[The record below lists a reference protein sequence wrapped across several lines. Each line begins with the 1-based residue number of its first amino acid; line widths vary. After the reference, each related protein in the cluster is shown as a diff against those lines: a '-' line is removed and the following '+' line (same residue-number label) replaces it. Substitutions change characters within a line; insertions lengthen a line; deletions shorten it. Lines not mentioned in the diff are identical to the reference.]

1 MKKKTKIE
9 NNFINDSNSGANIS
23 IVNKNNFS
31 LIKKSEKKNLDRFK
45 LNIVKQEIFLPIG
58 PFKSASIHSK
68 KITKNRVEILM
79 PFYNGLS
86 GSNFSKKVNLKDI
99 DFLLDSFLI
108 YFKFLYKESTKKK
121 LSGNLLTMKCD
132 SIKNGINKNNFFSRQ
147 DKSFLVLCLNNLKK
161 SVKTD
166 YIYPN
171 SPCHGDFTLN
181 NMIFDNVNNS
191 IVLIDFLDT
200 YMSSYL
206 IDIAKIKQ
214 DLVYG
219 WSVRREPKTVRIKAS
234 IMGEHMYK
242 NIHSLINKEYK
253 NLFKVIDC
261 LNTLRIAPYINDNY
275 TIEWILEVLKN
286 NQSKELNL

>member
-1 MKKKTKIE
+1 MKKITKTE
-9 NNFINDSNSGANIS
+9 HNLINDSNSGAKIS
-23 IVNKNNFS
+23 IVNRDDFS
-31 LIKKSEKKNLDRFK
+31 LIKKAEKINLDRFK

-58 PFKSASIHSK
+58 PFKSASILSK
-68 KITKNRVEILM
+68 RSIKNKVEILM

-86 GSNFSKKVNLKDI
+86 GSSFSKKINLQDL

-108 YFKFLYKESTKKK
+108 YFKFLYKESAEKK
-121 LSGNLLTMKCD
+121 LSGNLLIKKCD
-132 SIKNGINKNNFFSRQ
+132 SIKNGINKNKFFSRQ
-147 DKSFLVLCLNNLKK
+147 DKSFLLLGVDNLKK
-161 SVKTD
+161 SIKTD
-166 YIYPN
+166 YVYPH
-171 SPCHGDFTLN
+171 SSCHGDFTLN
-181 NMIFDNVNNS
+181 NMIYDDVSKS

-200 YMSSYL
+200 YISSYL

-219 WSVRREPKTVRIKAS
+219 WSVRREPKTVRIKAY
-234 IMGEHMYK
+234 IMGEHIYK
-242 NIHSLINKEYK
+242 NTHSLINKKYK

-275 TIEWILEVLKN
+275 SKEWILEVLKN